1 MAGLFGLGRRRS
13 TARGSKRARQWD
25 GVEGDGTPVQLVPAW
40 GRWEDILHREEARGV
55 NCELPWLQMC
65 NSARILSF
73 WRLMH
78 RATLSSAL
86 AKKGPLA

>member
-1 MAGLFGLGRRRS
+1 MARLFALCCRRS
-13 TARGSKRARQWD
+13 TARGSKCARQWD

-40 GRWEDILHREEARGV
+40 GRWEDVLHREEARGV

-65 NSARILSF
+65 NSARIWSL

-78 RATLSSAL
+78 RATLSAAL
-86 AKKGPLA
+86 EKKGPLA